1 MNDKIYNILEEMEEE
16 LEDAEK
22 YAVKAVE
29 CARMH
34 SPNKSVYLS
43 LAEDELKH
51 YERLEGVLKSHEI
64 PEDMRWYV
72 DKKHMHLTKEHGEVK
87 YMVNK
92 ASE

>member
-1 MNDKIYNILEEMEEE
+1 MNDKIYNILEEMEDE
-16 LEDAEK
+16 LEEAEE

-51 YERLEGVLKSHEI
+51 YEKLEGVLKSHEI
-64 PEDMRWYV
+64 PEDMKWYV
-72 DKKHMHLTKEHGEVK
+72 DKKHGHMLKKHSEVK
-87 YMVNK
+87 YMLNK
-92 ASE
+92 ANE